1 MRTLPLENKVIKICI
16 LDYGFGNTGSIKNM
30 LKKIGYLN
38 VIISSKSAEILSSS
52 HLILPGVGRFDRA
65 MESLHQS
72 KLDNVIKE
80 FVESKKPLLGICLG
94 MQLLANSSQEGN
106 VSGLGLIDFV
116 VEKFDVNETRKVPHM
131 GMNTV
136 EYNDSRLLLDNLE
149 NSRFYFVHSY
159 YAVNVRSENV
169 LAITNY
175 AGVEFVSAVIQDNVV
190 GVQFHPEKSH
200 RFGMQFLKNFVE
212 RLS

>member
-1 MRTLPLENKVIKICI
+1 MDNEMIKICI

-30 LKKIGYLN
+30 LKRIGYMN
-38 VIISSKSAEILSSS
+38 VIISSDSAEILSSS
-52 HLILPGVGRFDRA
+52 HLILPGVGRFDKA
-65 MESLHQS
+65 MESLHHS
-72 KLDNVIKE
+72 KLDKVIKE
-80 FVESKKPLLGICLG
+80 FVGLKKPLLGICLG

-116 VEKFDVNETRKVPHM
+116 IQKFEFNGTRKVPHM
-131 GMNTV
+131 GMNHIEFT
-136 EYNDSRLLLDNLE
+136 DTKLILDDLK

-159 YAVNVRSENV
+159 YAVNVPTENI
-169 LAITNY
+169 LATTNY
-175 AGVEFVSAVIQDNVV
+175 AGLEFVSAVIQDNVI

-212 RLS
+212 QLS